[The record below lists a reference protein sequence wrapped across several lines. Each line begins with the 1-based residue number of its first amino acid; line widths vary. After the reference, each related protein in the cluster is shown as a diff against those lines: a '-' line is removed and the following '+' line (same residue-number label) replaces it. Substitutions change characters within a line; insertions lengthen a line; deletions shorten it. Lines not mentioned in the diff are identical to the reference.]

1 MQIMDWSLS
10 SMDWSIAITIFCGAI
25 SGYVASR
32 ILGGE
37 GYGFL
42 GNIVVGVIGG
52 FIGTWIV
59 KITKVPIVDG
69 FFGTLIA
76 SVGGAIVLIFF
87 IELIKYLQRA
97 NKKPPRRVNSRRKK

>member
-1 MQIMDWSLS
+1 MDWSLNT
-10 SMDWSIAITIFCGAI
+10 MDWSIVITVFCGAV
-25 SGYVASR
+25 SGYIASR

-52 FIGTWIV
+52 FIGTWLV
-59 KITKVPIVDG
+59 KVTKVTMVDG

-97 NKKPPRRVNSRRKK
+97 NKKPVRRTTARRKK

>member
-1 MQIMDWSLS
+1 MDWSFS
-10 SMDWSIAITIFCGAI
+10 TMDWSIAITVFCGAI

-32 ILGGE
+32 ILGGD

-59 KITKVPIVDG
+59 KI
-69 FFGTLIA
+69 
-76 SVGGAIVLIFF
+76 
-87 IELIKYLQRA
+87 
-97 NKKPPRRVNSRRKK
+97 KKFQLLMDFLAL